1 MMIFLVGDCCNPWLP
16 EAKQV
21 ICPVE
26 EYHHPLVPREEE
38 ACGDELQL
46 RDHGANGANPCAGY
60 HTGQWLEEGLIPAD
74 PCVYHDDFGS
84 HLSRVSQYGA
94 CQPLDYCDKVVQR

>member
-1 MMIFLVGDCCNPWLP
+1 MMIFLVGDYCNPWLP

-26 EYHHPLVPREEE
+26 EYHHPLVPKEEE

-46 RDHGANGANPCAGY
+46 REVPRWSVA
-60 HTGQWLEEGLIPAD
+60 
-74 PCVYHDDFGS
+74 
-84 HLSRVSQYGA
+84 
-94 CQPLDYCDKVVQR
+94 